1 MKKEKIYRKMDIYKI
16 ELDYNIKQFDVF
28 SEIDTRVIKILNV
41 LNNEE
46 LITPT
51 QKRIFCLYLETNS
64 MREVGRTLK
73 ISREKVRK
81 IIVEIKN
88 KILIYGNFN

>member
-16 ELDYNIKQFDVF
+16 ELDYSKKQLDEFSDFD
-28 SEIDTRVIKILNV
+28 IRVIKILNV

-46 LITPT
+46 LISPT

-64 MREVGRTLK
+64 MREVGRKLK

>member
-1 MKKEKIYRKMDIYKI
+1 MDIYKI

>member
-1 MKKEKIYRKMDIYKI
+1 
-16 ELDYNIKQFDVF
+16 
-28 SEIDTRVIKILNV
+28 
-41 LNNEE
+41 
-46 LITPT
+46 
-51 QKRIFCLYLETNS
+51 